1 MSPLQAKIILKLRV
15 FNTFITMTFLLNYF
29 TTQDSIVPLT
39 VIFQS
44 RIISTLLK
52 LVSINNYLLSH
63 KVILLVFFSVPPG
76 NAHDFLS
83 AVYYITIPHV
93 PTCPPCE
100 GGMTLSL
107 SL

>member
-1 MSPLQAKIILKLRV
+1 
-15 FNTFITMTFLLNYF
+15 MTFLLNYS
-29 TTQDSIVPLT
+29 TTPVPIVPLT

-52 LVSINNYLLSH
+52 LVSINNYLLSR
-63 KVILLVFFSVPPG
+63 KIILLVFFSVPPG
-76 NAHDFLS
+76 NAHDFLF
-83 AVYYITIPHV
+83 AVYYTTIPHI

-100 GGMTLSL
+100 GGMALSL